1 MMKRAA
7 AIATCCVIGLTAFTA
22 QATTTLKVVMGADL
36 KILDPIWATNYLTRN
51 YGYMVYDTLL
61 AQDANGNLK
70 PQMLESYVE
79 SPDKLTYNFTLRSG
93 LLWHDGT
100 VVTADDCV
108 ASVKRW
114 GAKDPIGQKVMSSVD
129 TIKVEGEKTFSIK
142 LKEPS
147 SLLLRALGK
156 SSPTVAFMMPK
167 RVAETNSNTQINE
180 FIGSGPFVF
189 KKDEW
194 RPGDKAV
201 FVKFDK
207 YKPRSEPASGLAGGK
222 VVKVDRVEWLAIS
235 DSQQAVNALESGEID
250 YIATPPHDL
259 LPLLNKNKEVKIVNL
274 TPLGSYFVFKPNWLA
289 KPFDNEKVR
298 RALWYT
304 FNQRD
309 FLSAAIGNPQYY
321 KICKSLYPCDTT
333 FTSDKGLGNGFME
346 SNFVKARE
354 LLKEGGYDGT
364 PIVILQSTDLPNHTN
379 LAPVAKSLMEKAG
392 FKVSIE
398 TMDWQTL
405 IARRTK
411 KDAPSAGGWHGFFT
425 SWASADVQDPV
436 SQIFLST
443 TCDKALYG
451 WPCDAQ
457 METLRDRFSKETDPA
472 KQKAI
477 AEEIQVRN
485 VQINA
490 MMNVGQYYQPTAIRQ
505 NISGLVSAA
514 APVFWG
520 IEKK

>member
-1 MMKRAA
+1 MKKL
-7 AIATCCVIGLTAFTA
+7 AIVATCCLMTFAGSHA
-22 QATTTLKVVMGADL
+22 QADTTLKVVMGADL

-51 YGYMVYDTLL
+51 YGYMVYDTLF
-61 AQDANGNLK
+61 AQDASGALK
-70 PQMLESYVE
+70 PQMLEGFTE
-79 SPDKLTYNFTLRSG
+79 STDKTHYSFTLREG
-93 LLWHDGT
+93 LLWHDGKP
-100 VVTADDCV
+100 VTAEDCV
-108 ASVKRW
+108 ASIKRW
-114 GAKDPIGQKVMSSVD
+114 GAKDPVGQKVMSFVD
-129 TIKVEGEKTFSIK
+129 AIKVEGGKSFSIK
-142 LKEPS
+142 LKEPTG
-147 SLLLRALGK
+147 LLLRALGK
-156 SSPTVAFMMPK
+156 SAPTVAFMMPK
-167 RVAETNSNTQINE
+167 RVAETSPNTQISE

-207 YKPRSEPASGLAGGK
+207 YKPRAESASGLAGGK

-235 DSQQAVNALESGEID
+235 DSQQAVTALESGEID
-250 YIATPPHDL
+250 YISQPPHDL
-259 LPLLNKNKEVKIVNL
+259 LPLLKKNKDVKLIDT
-274 TPLGSYFVFKPNWLA
+274 TPLGNYFVFKPNWLA

-309 FLSAAIGNPQYY
+309 FLSASIGNPQYY
-321 KICKSLYPCDTT
+321 KVCKPLFPCDTAL
-333 FTSDKGLGNGFME
+333 TSDKGLGDGFME
-346 SNFVKARE
+346 SNFAKARD

-364 PIVILQSTDLPNHTN
+364 PIVILQSTDLPNMTN

-436 SQIFLST
+436 SQIFLAA

-451 WPCDAQ
+451 WPCDTQ
-457 METLRDRFSKETDPA
+457 MEKLRDQFSRETDPA
-472 KQKAI
+472 KQKSI
-477 AEEIQVRN
+477 AEDIQVRN

-490 MMNVGQYYQPTAIRQ
+490 MMNVGQWYQPTAVRS
-505 NISGLVSAA
+505 NVHGVVAA
-514 APVFWG
+514 AVPVFWG
-520 IEKK
+520 VEKK